1 MLRSEAQEASE
12 CIRDM
17 EGVAQDLGLSVCH
30 PYNRTL
36 EDDES
41 TNVLPIVDTQNI
53 SKPCMALGYYTIIPK
68 VSVQDIRYFRPCRI
82 FSIYRRSKH

>member
-12 CIRDM
+12 CICEM
-17 EGVAQDLGLSVCH
+17 EGVAQDLRFNVCH

-36 EDDES
+36 DDAES

-53 SKPCMALGYYTIIPK
+53 SKACMALVCYKTINSQGI
-68 VSVQDIRYFRPCRI
+68 STRY
-82 FSIYRRSKH
+82 